1 LRVLS
6 ADGVGRRRPGDC
18 RDDGDM
24 RTSYLSWLALAGQR
38 LAAGGTEGGEPQ
50 RQKRD
55 SQHAIT
61 SNYLKINVSG
71 SDPKLITARLFI
83 NVIICTQSVEAVSIH
98 QHPLYTPAIRLGII
112 LR

>member
-1 LRVLS
+1 
-6 ADGVGRRRPGDC
+6 
-18 RDDGDM
+18 M
-24 RTSYLSWLALAGQR
+24 ALADVGPEIAEMTVTRGRVIFRGFRSRASALQR
-38 LAAGGTEGGEPQ
+38 EGRKAANLKD
-50 RQKRD
+50 KRD

-83 NVIICTQSVEAVSIH
+83 NVIICTQSVEADYIH
-98 QHPLYTPAIRLGII
+98 QHLLYTPAIRWGII